1 MADKEQEL
9 KKEYD
14 RGVLDAILFIE
25 SNIPTICPL
34 DKKPYILKCD
44 FDRVVKELKS
54 RF

>member
-9 KKEYD
+9 KKEYK

-44 FDRVVKELKS
+44 FNKVIKELKDC
-54 RF
+54 F